1 MRVKFFKGVVKRA
14 VDLSRFHVAKPG
26 RRIDWSSRK
35 VIVFESDDWGSC
47 FAFPSLAVYELR
59 RRTLQGNGTEKIWDD
74 LPKTTLEDPDD
85 MERLF
90 RVLERYKGRD
100 GRPARFQA
108 NYVMANPSAKV
119 VNGSLAKYQMV
130 SLPEVPEGWA
140 KRDIIEKSKEGVR
153 RGVWHR
159 EFHGYAH
166 VNYRRHEA
174 DLRNGEGNAYPREFR
189 KEWYCWMKSNQPKFS
204 SVQEYYNELGEW
216 SSNLSYGEQLRD
228 IREGLAIFKS
238 VFGENPRSVVA
249 PFYIWQGKTERAL
262 GKMDVRVIQGKN
274 RQYNVLGMRNRADSL
289 DERIADNLWPHA
301 MGNFN
306 RKWRIRYLHRN
317 VDFEPGENPSAWFR
331 AYEEIRAAWR
341 RGEPAIVSTHR
352 INYVDFE
359 KQTVEAN
366 LEQLDRLLAC
376 IRQNDPEAVYLIDWE
391 VAQLYES
398 GTSLQHSQENEM
410 IFRNYRSSGL
420 AAVEVRLPRGF
431 RVQTIREIPG
441 REAMRSYSVPA
452 PSWLHLQVRPGNYS
466 IQLEKV

>member
-14 VDLSRFHVAKPG
+14 VDLSRLRVAKPG
-26 RRIDWSSRK
+26 GKIDWSSRK

-47 FAFPSLAVYELR
+47 FAFPSLALYHFHR
-59 RRTLQGNGTEKIWDD
+59 STLKGNGAEKIRED

-90 RVLERYKGRD
+90 RVLEGHRGGD

-108 NYVMANPSAKV
+108 NYIMANPSPKLV
-119 VNGSLAKYQMV
+119 DGVLAKYEMV
-130 SLPEVPEGWA
+130 SLPDVPEGWP
-140 KRDIIEKSKEGVR
+140 RGNIIEKAKEGMR

-174 DLRNGEGNAYPREFR
+174 DLRAGGDAYPGEFR
-189 KEWYCWMKSNQPKFS
+189 KEWYCWMKSSQPKFS

-228 IREGLAIFKS
+228 IREGLTIFKS
-238 VFGENPRSVVA
+238 VFGEIPRSAVA
-249 PFYIWQGKTERAL
+249 PFYVWQGKTERAL
-262 GKMDVRVIQGKN
+262 GKLKFRVIQGKN
-274 RQYNVLGMRNRADSL
+274 RQYNVLGMRHKMDAL
-289 DERIADNLWPHA
+289 DERIAGNLWPHA

-317 VDFEPGENPSAWFR
+317 VDFEPGESPQAWGR
-331 AYEEIRAAWR
+331 AYGEIRAAWS

-352 INYVDFE
+352 INYVDLE
-359 KQTVEAN
+359 KQAVEAN
-366 LEQLDRLLAC
+366 LEQLERLLAS
-376 IRQNDPEAVYLIDWE
+376 IQRNDPEAVYLTDWE

-398 GTSLQHSQENEM
+398 GTSFQQVQETEL
-410 IFRNYRSSGL
+410 IFRNYRHFGL
-420 AAVEVRLPRGF
+420 AAAETPLPRGY
-431 RVQTIREIPG
+431 RVRAVRSMPGGGEI
-441 REAMRSYSVPA
+441 RSYSLPVS
-452 PSWLHLQVRPGNYS
+452 SWLRLQTQPGNYS
-466 IQLEKV
+466 IELEKG